1 MNVLPWQTETWR
13 QLIELRPRM
22 PHALL
27 FHGQVGTGKTP
38 FARFF
43 AKSLLC
49 ESPTDDGHAC
59 GLCPSCLWFAQGSHP
74 DFRMV
79 RPEVI
84 DVAEGL
90 EAAAEAE
97 GGEGNDG
104 GAEGG
109 EGAAD
114 GAGEGKSGGKRK
126 PSKEIRIEQVR
137 ALAGFLNVKTHRG
150 GLRVA
155 LVYPA
160 HVMNV
165 YTANA
170 LLKMLEEPPPD
181 TVFLL
186 VTDSLER
193 LLPTIRSRC
202 RKFPMAVPDTA
213 RAIDWLRQ
221 HNVGHAERLLAEQ
234 GGSPLLALHAANDGA
249 ELDQMRERFLRTLAD
264 PDRINPV
271 VTAEALARIEL
282 PVVVGWLQ
290 RWVHDCLEHRLAKR
304 IRYYPAHAAR
314 IAALGEKLEVPRVFG
329 FVKLLNGER
338 RVADHPLNPR
348 LFLERLL
355 MAYVDAL
362 AAE

>member
-1 MNVLPWQTETWR
+1 MNVLPWQNETWR

-27 FHGQVGTGKTP
+27 FHGQVGTGKSP

-49 ESPTDDGHAC
+49 ETPDAAGHAC
-59 GLCPSCLWFAQGSHP
+59 GLCPSCLWISQGSHP

-90 EAAAEAE
+90 EAAAEGE
-97 GGEGNDG
+97 GGDAEEG
-104 GAEGG
+104 GAAEAG
-109 EGAAD
+109 E
-114 GAGEGKSGGKRK
+114 GAGEGRPGKRK

-137 ALAGFLNVKTHRG
+137 ALAGFLNIKTHRG
-150 GLRVA
+150 GLRVV

-160 HVMNV
+160 HAMNI

-170 LLKMLEEPPPD
+170 LLKMLEEPPPE

-186 VTDSLER
+186 VTDALER

-202 RKFPMAVPDTA
+202 RKLPMPVPETA
-213 RAIDWLRQ
+213 LAIEWLRQ

-234 GGSPLLALHAANDGA
+234 GGSPLSALHAANEGA
-249 ELDQMRERFLRTLAD
+249 DLDQARERFLRTLAD

-271 VTAEALARIEL
+271 VAAESLARIEL

-290 RWVHDCLEHRLAKR
+290 RWTHDCLGQRLAGR

-314 IAALGEKLEVPRVFG
+314 IRQIGEKMEVSRVFS
-329 FVKLLNGER
+329 FVKLLHAER

-362 AAE
+362 DAG